1 MELNIVAVVAKQ
13 SQKNKN
19 NIKNHKNVL
28 SFIMSISTRVLHN
41 LNPCSYAFNSS
52 SPCISLHIS
61 PLHLKSI
68 ESLSTNTL
76 NTHKPKMEGK
86 K

>member
-1 MELNIVAVVAKQ
+1 MELNTIVVAAKQ

-28 SFIMSISTRVLHN
+28 SFIVSVSTRVLHN
-41 LNPCSYAFNSS
+41 LNPCSCALNSS
-52 SPCISLHIS
+52 FPCIFLHIS
-61 PLHLKSI
+61 PHLKSI